1 MQFLIPD
8 VSIVPMTL
16 ESLMTLVFQVP
27 RELKTQMQREQLLAK
42 EAKYQNGVV
51 KAQEYEDLLSAIR
64 DNSNHKVAKGNQKPT
79 FSLHDAISK
88 YFAGIGRTTWGRRIS
103 RISSISDARSEPP
116 DKKLNPMSE
125 VWEIT

>member
-8 VSIVPMTL
+8 VSIAAGKL
-16 ESLMTLVFQVP
+16 KALMTLAFQVP

-64 DNSNHKVAKGNQKPT
+64 DNSNHKVAKGNLVPT
-79 FSLHDAISK
+79 SQS
-88 YFAGIGRTTWGRRIS
+88 
-103 RISSISDARSEPP
+103 P
-116 DKKLNPMSE
+116 
-125 VWEIT
+125 

>member
-1 MQFLIPD
+1 
-8 VSIVPMTL
+8 
-16 ESLMTLVFQVP
+16 
-27 RELKTQMQREQLLAK
+27 MQREQLLAK

-64 DNSNHKVAKGNQKPT
+64 DNSNHKVAKGSRDPLLVRWHN
-79 FSLHDAISK
+79 LE

-103 RISSISDARSEPP
+103 RISSISDVRSEPP
-116 DKKLNPMSE
+116 DKKLDPMSE